1 MPNYYGVIVNLYKT
15 KMQKNNF
22 FLLRFMHTN
31 HRIVTV
37 AVPMYNINFQKWP
50 TWCTTL
56 TVLWVRLFWFYAMQ
70 FQISPK
76 LLSNAHQTPYCECG
90 SFNFIDKFPN
100 WFEKCPSNTVL
111 WVRQFSMFTSVSN
124 EYSKVHVKHR
134 IVNAAI
140 SLVSQKIPKFQR
152 NAIATKFY
160 FYLHQILLNSML
172 NGSERDHM
180 LGYQTKI
187 D

>member
-1 MPNYYGVIVNLYKT
+1 
-15 KMQKNNF
+15 MQKNNF

-70 FQISPK
+70 FQTSPK

-111 WVRQFSMFTSVSN
+111 WVRQFQCLLLFPTNILKCTSNTVLWMRLFHLFH
-124 EYSKVHVKHR
+124 K
-134 IVNAAI
+134 
-140 SLVSQKIPKFQR
+140 KFQNFKETQLR
-152 NAIATKFY
+152 LNLIFICTKFY
-160 FYLHQILLNSML
+160 
-172 NGSERDHM
+172 
-180 LGYQTKI
+180 
-187 D
+187 